1 MASANLSSLAAE
13 LDELR
18 SYFKTHKAG
27 CYLVA
32 TSGGKDSMLLCELM
46 RMLALP
52 FEVLH
57 VNYGLRG
64 AESEAD
70 QAIVEAYCQ
79 KYKLPLHIKRVQ
91 LAAVLQENHK
101 NLQAEARRIRY
112 AFFSEMQQQQPGSLI
127 CTAHHAEDQI
137 ETFWL
142 QLARGA
148 GMKGLAAMEVSQKGL
163 LRPLLNFRRKTLD
176 ALATELGLQW
186 REDSSN
192 ASLKYRR
199 NRWRHVFI
207 PFLKNEL
214 PQLQQSILLIQ
225 KQFALEIQAQEALL
239 HSALSGLKNNR
250 SICLNELTQ
259 LSTYQFIELFKLFDI
274 PTHVIRR
281 LPDLFVAESGK
292 FIAWQVETGAA
303 KSFVV
308 RQKDQLIFLNSEAT
322 DWTFALEDLPSQ
334 AASEVP
340 NTNFLIDR
348 QRIKGTL
355 FFRQVEA
362 GDRMPVRGMKGTK
375 KVLQILKEAG
385 IPAPLRKLQC
395 VLCDE
400 QQIIAVPNLQVSALV
415 QANENTTQLAAL
427 YFSKK
432 P

>member
-1 MASANLSSLAAE
+1 MASAKQSSLTTV
-13 LDELR
+13 LDELH
-18 SYFKTHKAG
+18 SYFKTNQAS

-32 TSGGKDSMLLCELM
+32 TSGGKDSMLLCELL
-46 RMLALP
+46 RKLALP

-70 QAIVEAYCQ
+70 QAFVEAYCLQ
-79 KYKLPLHIKRVQ
+79 YNLPLHVKRVE
-91 LAAVLQENHK
+91 LAAALQQNPQ

-112 AFFSEMQQQQPGSLI
+112 AFFSEMQQQQPGSLL

-148 GMKGLAAMEVSQKGL
+148 GMKGLAAMAHSQKGL
-163 LRPLLNFRRKTLD
+163 LRPLLPLRRETLNEL
-176 ALATELGLQW
+176 ALELGLQW

-192 ASLKYRR
+192 AALKYRR
-199 NRWRHVFI
+199 NRWRHVLI

-214 PQLQQSILLIQ
+214 PQLEQSILLIQ
-225 KQFALEIQAQEALL
+225 KQFALEMKAQEALL
-239 HSALSGLKNNR
+239 RTALAGLQKNR
-250 SICLNELTQ
+250 SIYLSELTQ
-259 LSTYQFIELFKLFDI
+259 LSSYQFVELFKLFEI
-274 PTHVIRR
+274 PTHIIRR

-292 FIAWQVETGAA
+292 FIAWQAAKGAA
-303 KSFVV
+303 KSYVV
-308 RQKDQLIFLNSEAT
+308 RQKDQLIFLTPEAS
-322 DWTFALEDLPSQ
+322 DWTFALEDLPSR
-334 AASEVP
+334 ATSEVP
-340 NTNFLIDR
+340 NIDFLIDR
-348 QRIKGTL
+348 QKIKGKL

-362 GDRMPVRGMKGTK
+362 GDRMPVRGMKGSK

-385 IPAPLRKLQC
+385 IPAPLRKLQY

-400 QQIIAVPNLQVSALV
+400 QQIIAVPNLQLSANIE
-415 QANENTTQLAAL
+415 AGAHTAHLARL
-427 YFSKK
+427 HFSKK

>member
-1 MASANLSSLAAE
+1 MASAKQSSLTTV
-13 LDELR
+13 LDELH
-18 SYFKTHKAG
+18 SYFKTNQAS

-32 TSGGKDSMLLCELM
+32 TSGGKDSMLLCELL
-46 RMLALP
+46 RKLALP

-70 QAIVEAYCQ
+70 QAFVEAYCLQ
-79 KYKLPLHIKRVQ
+79 YNLPLHVKRVE
-91 LAAVLQENHK
+91 LAAALQQNPQ

-112 AFFSEMQQQQPGSLI
+112 AFFSEMQQQQPGSLL

-148 GMKGLAAMEVSQKGL
+148 GMKGLAAMAHSQKGL
-163 LRPLLNFRRKTLD
+163 LRPLLPLRRETLNEL
-176 ALATELGLQW
+176 ALELGLQW

-192 ASLKYRR
+192 AALKYRR
-199 NRWRHVFI
+199 NRWRHVLI

-214 PQLQQSILLIQ
+214 PQLEQSILLIQ
-225 KQFALEIQAQEALL
+225 KQFALEMKAQEALL
-239 HSALSGLKNNR
+239 RTALAGLQKNR
-250 SICLNELTQ
+250 SIYLSELTQ
-259 LSTYQFIELFKLFDI
+259 LSSYQFVELFKLFEI
-274 PTHVIRR
+274 PTHIIRR

-292 FIAWQVETGAA
+292 FIAWQAAKGAA
-303 KSFVV
+303 KSYVV
-308 RQKDQLIFLNSEAT
+308 RQQDQLIFLTPEAS
-322 DWTFALEDLPSQ
+322 DWTFALEDLPSR
-334 AASEVP
+334 ATSEVP
-340 NTNFLIDR
+340 NIDFLIDR
-348 QRIKGTL
+348 QKIKGKL

-362 GDRMPVRGMKGTK
+362 GDRMPVRGMKGSK

-385 IPAPLRKLQC
+385 IPAPLRKLQY

-400 QQIIAVPNLQVSALV
+400 QQIIAVPNLQLSANIE
-415 QANENTTQLAAL
+415 AGAHTAHLARL
-427 YFSKK
+427 HFSKK

>member
-18 SYFKTHKAG
+18 SYFKTHKAS

-46 RMLALP
+46 RTLALP

-70 QAIVEAYCQ
+70 QAFVEAYCQ
-79 KYKLPLHIKRVQ
+79 KYNLPLHIKRVQ
-91 LAAVLQENHK
+91 LAAVLQQNHK

-112 AFFSEMQQQQPGSLI
+112 AFFSEMQQQQPCSLI

-163 LRPLLNFRRKTLD
+163 LRPLLNLRRKTLD

-199 NRWRHVFI
+199 NRWRHVFM
-207 PFLKNEL
+207 PFLKKEL
-214 PQLQQSILLIQ
+214 PQLEQSILMIQ
-225 KQFALEIQAQEALL
+225 KQFALDIQAQDALL
-239 HSALSGLKNNR
+239 HSALSGLKKNR
-250 SICLNELTQ
+250 SIYLNELSQ

-292 FIAWQVETGAA
+292 FIAWQVEKGAT

-308 RQKDQLIFLNSEAT
+308 RQKDQLICFNSET
-322 DWTFALEDLPSQ
+322 SDWTFALEDLPSQ

-340 NTNFLIDR
+340 NTNLLIDR

-375 KVLQILKEAG
+375 KVLQIFKEAG
-385 IPAPLRKLQC
+385 IPAPLRKLQY

>member
-1 MASANLSSLAAE
+1 MASAKHLSLAAV

-18 SYFKTHKAG
+18 SYFKTNKAN

-32 TSGGKDSMLLCELM
+32 TSGGKDSMLLCELL
-46 RMLALP
+46 RKLALP
-52 FEVLH
+52 FAVLH

-64 AESEAD
+64 TESEAD
-70 QAIVEAYCQ
+70 QAFVEAYCLQ
-79 KYKLPLHIKRVQ
+79 YNLPLHIKRVQ
-91 LAAVLQENHK
+91 LAVALQQNPQ

-112 AFFSEMQQQQPGSLI
+112 AFFSEMQQQQPGSLL

-148 GMKGLAAMEVSQKGL
+148 GMKGLAAMAHGQKGL
-163 LRPLLNFRRKTLD
+163 LRPLLQLRREILNEV
-176 ALATELGLQW
+176 ALELGLQW

-192 ASLKYRR
+192 AALKYRR
-199 NRWRHVFI
+199 NRWRHIFI

-214 PQLQQSILLIQ
+214 PQLEQSILLIQ
-225 KQFALEIQAQEALL
+225 KQFALEMQAQEALL
-239 HSALSGLKNNR
+239 NSTLSRLQKNR
-250 SICLNELTQ
+250 SIYLSELTQ
-259 LSTYQFIELFKLFDI
+259 LSSYQFIELFKLFEI
-274 PTHVIRR
+274 PTHIIRR
-281 LPDLFVAESGK
+281 LPDLFAAESGK
-292 FIAWQVETGAA
+292 FIAWQAAKGAA
-303 KSFVV
+303 KSYVV
-308 RQKDQLIFLNSEAT
+308 KQKDQLIFFNAEAS
-322 DWTFALEDLPSQ
+322 DWMFALEDLPSQ

-340 NTNFLIDR
+340 HPDFLIDR
-348 QRIKGTL
+348 QKIKGAL

-385 IPAPLRKLQC
+385 IPAPLRKLQY

-400 QQIIAVPNLQVSALV
+400 QQIIAVPNLQLSAHIE
-415 QANENTTQLAAL
+415 AGARTAHLARL
-427 YFSKK
+427 HFSKK

>member
-1 MASANLSSLAAE
+1 MASAKQSSLTAV

-18 SYFKTHKAG
+18 SYFKTNKAN

-32 TSGGKDSMLLCELM
+32 TSGGKDSMLLCELL
-46 RMLALP
+46 RKLKLP

-64 AESEAD
+64 TESEAD
-70 QAIVEAYCQ
+70 QAFVEAYCLQ
-79 KYKLPLHIKRVQ
+79 YNLPLHIKRVQ
-91 LAAVLQENHK
+91 LAAALQQNPQ

-112 AFFSEMQQQQPGSLI
+112 AFFSEIQQQQPGSLL

-148 GMKGLAAMEVSQKGL
+148 GMKGLAAMAYSQKGL
-163 LRPLLNFRRKTLD
+163 LRPLLYLRRETLNEL
-176 ALATELGLQW
+176 ALELGLQW

-192 ASLKYRR
+192 ATLKYRR
-199 NRWRHVFI
+199 NRWRHVLI

-214 PQLQQSILLIQ
+214 PQLEQSILLIQ
-225 KQFALEIQAQEALL
+225 KQFALEMQAQEALL
-239 HSALSGLKNNR
+239 SKTLVGLQKNKSIYLS
-250 SICLNELTQ
+250 ELTQ
-259 LSTYQFIELFKLFDI
+259 LSSYQFIELFKLFGI
-274 PTHVIRR
+274 PTYIIRR

-292 FIAWQVETGAA
+292 FIAWQTAKGAA
-303 KSFVV
+303 KSYVV
-308 RQKDQLIFLNSEAT
+308 RQKDQLIFLTPEAS
-322 DWTFALEDLPSQ
+322 DWTFALEDLSTG
-334 AASEVP
+334 ALEVP
-340 NTNFLIDR
+340 KTDFLIDR
-348 QRIKGTL
+348 QRIKGKL

-362 GDRMPVRGMKGTK
+362 GDRMAVRGMKGSK

-385 IPAPLRKLQC
+385 IPAPLRKLQH

-400 QQIIAVPNLQVSALV
+400 QQIIAVPNLQLSANME
-415 QANENTTQLAAL
+415 ASAHTAHLARL
-427 YFSKK
+427 HFSKK

>member
-1 MASANLSSLAAE
+1 MASAKQSSLTTV
-13 LDELR
+13 LDELH
-18 SYFKTHKAG
+18 SYFKTNQAS

-32 TSGGKDSMLLCELM
+32 TSGGKDSMLLCELL
-46 RMLALP
+46 RKLALP

-70 QAIVEAYCQ
+70 QAFVEAYCLQ
-79 KYKLPLHIKRVQ
+79 YNLPLHVKRVE
-91 LAAVLQENHK
+91 LAAALQQNPQ

-112 AFFSEMQQQQPGSLI
+112 AFFSEMQQQQPGSLL

-148 GMKGLAAMEVSQKGL
+148 GMKGLAAMAHSQKGL
-163 LRPLLNFRRKTLD
+163 LRPLLPLRRETLNEL
-176 ALATELGLQW
+176 ALELGLQW

-192 ASLKYRR
+192 AALKYRR
-199 NRWRHVFI
+199 NRWRHVLI

-214 PQLQQSILLIQ
+214 PQLEQSILLIQ
-225 KQFALEIQAQEALL
+225 KQFALEMKAQEALL
-239 HSALSGLKNNR
+239 RTALAGLQKNR
-250 SICLNELTQ
+250 SIYLSELTQ
-259 LSTYQFIELFKLFDI
+259 LSSYQFVELFKLFEI
-274 PTHVIRR
+274 PTHIIRR

-292 FIAWQVETGAA
+292 FIAWQAAKGAA
-303 KSFVV
+303 KSYVV
-308 RQKDQLIFLNSEAT
+308 RQKDQLIFLTPEAS
-322 DWTFALEDLPSQ
+322 DWTFALEDLPSR
-334 AASEVP
+334 ATSEVP
-340 NTNFLIDR
+340 NIDFLIDR
-348 QRIKGTL
+348 QKIKGEL

-362 GDRMPVRGMKGTK
+362 GDRMPVRGMKGSK

-385 IPAPLRKLQC
+385 IPAPLRKLQH

-400 QQIIAVPNLQVSALV
+400 QQIIAVPNLQLSAKIEAGAHTAHFARLH
-415 QANENTTQLAAL
+415 
-427 YFSKK
+427 FSKK

>member
-1 MASANLSSLAAE
+1 MASAKHSSLTAV

-18 SYFKTHKAG
+18 IYFYTNQAS

-32 TSGGKDSMLLCELM
+32 TSGGKDSMLLCELL
-46 RMLALP
+46 RKLALP

-57 VNYGLRG
+57 VDYGLRG

-70 QAIVEAYCQ
+70 QAFVEAYCFQ
-79 KYKLPLHIKRVQ
+79 YNLPLHIKRVE
-91 LAAVLQENHK
+91 LAAALQQNPQ

-112 AFFSEMQQQQPGSLI
+112 AFFSEMQQQQPGSLL

-148 GMKGLAAMEVSQKGL
+148 GMKGLAAMAHSQKCL
-163 LRPLLNFRRKTLD
+163 LRPLLHLRRETLNEV
-176 ALATELGLQW
+176 ALELGLQW

-192 ASLKYRR
+192 AALKYRR
-199 NRWRHVFI
+199 NRWRHVLI

-214 PQLQQSILLIQ
+214 PQLEQSILLIQ
-225 KQFALEIQAQEALL
+225 KQFALEMQTQEALL
-239 HSALSGLKNNR
+239 RTALAGLQKNR
-250 SICLNELTQ
+250 SIYLSELTQ
-259 LSTYQFIELFKLFDI
+259 LSTYQFIELFKLFEI
-274 PTHVIRR
+274 PTHIIRR
-281 LPDLFVAESGK
+281 LPDLFAAESGK
-292 FIAWQVETGAA
+292 FIAWQAAKGAA
-303 KSFVV
+303 KSYVIK
-308 RQKDQLIFLNSEAT
+308 QKDQLVFLTPEASN
-322 DWTFALEDLPSQ
+322 WTFALEDLPSR

-340 NTNFLIDR
+340 NTDFLIDR
-348 QRIKGTL
+348 QKIKGEL

-385 IPAPLRKLQC
+385 IQAPLRKLQY
-395 VLCDE
+395 VLCDD
-400 QQIIAVPNLQVSALV
+400 QQIIAVPNLQLSANIE
-415 QANENTTQLAAL
+415 AGAHTAHLARL
-427 YFSKK
+427 HFSKK

>member
-1 MASANLSSLAAE
+1 MASAKQSSLTAV

-18 SYFKTHKAG
+18 SYFKTNKAS

-32 TSGGKDSMLLCELM
+32 TSGGKDSMLLCELL
-46 RMLALP
+46 RKLSLP

-70 QAIVEAYCQ
+70 QAFIEAYCLQ
-79 KYKLPLHIKRVQ
+79 YNLPLHIKRVQ
-91 LAAVLQENHK
+91 LAAALQQNPQ

-112 AFFSEMQQQQPGSLI
+112 AFFSEMQQQQPESLL

-148 GMKGLAAMEVSQKGL
+148 GMKGLAAMAHSQKGL
-163 LRPLLNFRRKTLD
+163 LRPLLHLRRETLNEV
-176 ALATELGLQW
+176 ALKLGLQW

-192 ASLKYRR
+192 AALKYRR
-199 NRWRHVFI
+199 NRWRHIFI

-214 PQLQQSILLIQ
+214 PQLEQSILLIQ
-225 KQFALEIQAQEALL
+225 KQFAFEMKAQDALL
-239 HSALSGLKNNR
+239 NSTLSELQKNR
-250 SICLNELTQ
+250 SINLSKLTQ
-259 LSTYQFIELFKLFDI
+259 LSSYQFIELFKIFEI
-274 PTHVIRR
+274 PTHIIRR
-281 LPDLFVAESGK
+281 LPDLFAAESGK
-292 FIAWQVETGAA
+292 FIAWQAVKDAE
-303 KSFVV
+303 KSYVV
-308 RQKDQLIFLNSEAT
+308 RQKDQLIFFTPEAST
-322 DWTFALEDLPSQ
+322 WTFALEDLLSGV
-334 AASEVP
+334 SEVP
-340 NTNFLIDR
+340 KTDFLIDR
-348 QRIKGTL
+348 QCIKGKL

-362 GDRMPVRGMKGTK
+362 GDRMAVRGMKGTK

-385 IPAPLRKLQC
+385 IPAPLRKLQY

-400 QQIIAVPNLQVSALV
+400 QQIIAVPNLQLSANIEARAYT
-415 QANENTTQLAAL
+415 ANLARL
-427 YFSKK
+427 HFSKK